1 MRRHWARSLL
11 AVLAGMLVL
20 AAACGG
26 DDATKSDASGGAGGS
41 ETTTPGMDGSITVF
55 AAASLTD
62 AFGDIKEAF
71 EKANPGAEVTFN
83 FAGSSAL
90 KDQIL
95 QGAPADVF
103 ASANQSNMDPVKDA
117 GKAGDDQVFVT
128 NKLEIAV
135 PKGNPGK
142 VAGLDAFG
150 TGALRTGL
158 CAEDVPC
165 GEFGREALA
174 NAGVT
179 PKEDTDEADVRALL
193 TKVQSGDLEAGL
205 VYVTDVLAGGDQI
218 QGVEIPADQN
228 VIAKYP
234 IAALSGSKESAT
246 ADAFVAFVLSPD
258 GQKLLEKRGFTPA
271 A

>member
-1 MRRHWARSLL
+1 MRRGWSRSLL
-11 AVLAGMLVL
+11 AVLAGTLVL

-26 DDATKSDASGGAGGS
+26 DDDKSDTSGNAGATETTASGV
-41 ETTTPGMDGSITVF
+41 DGSITVF

-71 EKANPGAEVTFN
+71 EKENPGAEVTFN

-90 KDQIL
+90 KEQIL

-117 GKAGDDQVFVT
+117 GKASDDKVFVT
-128 NKLEIAV
+128 NKLEIGV

-142 VAGLDAFG
+142 VTGLDAFG
-150 TGALRTGL
+150 IDNLRIGL

-165 GEFGREALA
+165 GEFGREALE

-179 PKEDTDEADVRALL
+179 PKPDTEEADVRALL
-193 TKVQSGDLEAGL
+193 TKVQSGDLDAGL
-205 VYVTDVLAGGDQI
+205 VYTTDVLAGGDQVEGI
-218 QGVEIPADQN
+218 EIPADQN

>member
-1 MRRHWARSLL
+1 MCRGWARSLL
-11 AVLAGMLVL
+11 AILAGILVL

-26 DDATKSDASGGAGGS
+26 DDNSDASGGGGS
-41 ETTTPGMDGSITVF
+41 GETTTARVDGSITVF

-71 EKANPGAEVTFN
+71 EKQNPDARVTFN

-90 KDQIL
+90 EDQIL

-103 ASANQSNMDPVKDA
+103 ASASQSTMDPVVEG
-117 GKAGDDQVFVT
+117 GKASDDQVFVT

-135 PKGNPGK
+135 PEGNPGK
-142 VAGLDAFG
+142 VTGLDAFG
-150 TGALRTGL
+150 TEQRRTGL

-165 GEFGREALA
+165 GDFGREALHK
-174 NAGVT
+174 AGVT

-193 TKVQSGDLEAGL
+193 TKVQTGDLEAGL
-205 VYVTDVLAGGDQI
+205 VYRTDVLAGGDRVE
-218 QGVEIPADQN
+218 GVEIPEDQN
-228 VIAKYP
+228 VIARYP
-234 IAALSGSKESAT
+234 IAALTDSKQVDT
-246 ADAFVAFVLSPD
+246 AAAFVAFVLSPD
-258 GQKLLEKRGFTPA
+258 GQRLLEKRGFGPA